1 MPHLVPAVLVLEGVK
16 YCRGYSVFPNIWG
29 KGQWTRGGGGSD
41 SSGPQVFSS
50 GSVIVQ
56 KGGTS
61 QTDSAGIVSPGDI
74 ILEINAS
81 LSNQVYGASETVQ
94 PAGLYGL
101 YLIRSY

>member
-1 MPHLVPAVLVLEGVK
+1 MLL
-16 YCRGYSVFPNIWG
+16 RYSERPNIWG
-29 KGQWTRGGGGSD
+29 KGGWSRGGGGTG
-41 SSGPQVFSS
+41 SSGPIVFSS

-56 KGGTS
+56 KNGTS
-61 QTDSAGIVSPGDI
+61 QTDSAGFEAPGDI

-101 YLIRSY
+101 YLIRAY

>member
-1 MPHLVPAVLVLEGVK
+1 MLL
-16 YCRGYSVFPNIWG
+16 RYSDGPNIWG
-29 KGQWTRGGGGSD
+29 KGQWTRGGGGTD
-41 SSGPQVFSS
+41 SSGPTVFSS

-61 QTDSAGIVSPGDI
+61 QTDSAGFVALGDI

-101 YLIRSY
+101 YLIRAY